1 MPGPG
6 VQLRTYSSR
15 RNTERAAEREEHPQT
30 SERVRPNRLVLIDAK
45 TGPRYILLE
54 WAARK
59 VLDKLA
65 DIASADGIVP
75 PEQATLNCHLGHSPS
90 TCVFAVIVTTPRSL
104 PNARVASGS
113 SFRIR
118 T

>member
-45 TGPRYILLE
+45 TRPRYILLDE
-54 WAARK
+54 AARK
-59 VLDKLA
+59 VLDELA
-65 DIASADGIVP
+65 DSASSDGIVP
-75 PEQATLNCHLGHSPS
+75 PERATLNCHLGHSPS
-90 TCVFAVIVTTPRSL
+90 TCAFAAIVTTPRRL

-113 SFRIR
+113 RFRIR

>member
-45 TGPRYILLE
+45 TRPRYILLDE
-54 WAARK
+54 AARK
-59 VLDKLA
+59 VLDELA
-65 DIASADGIVP
+65 DSASSDGIVP
-75 PEQATLNCHLGHSPS
+75 ARAGYSELSLGPLALHLRLCSDSDH
-90 TCVFAVIVTTPRSL
+90 TP
-104 PNARVASGS
+104 
-113 SFRIR
+113 
-118 T
+118 